1 MCYVYFSSLK
11 ITKRSVR
18 KLSTN
23 IQKLNNV
30 PFEELRVG
38 GRVIS
43 ALGKNG
49 VIVLINPDDDNWV
62 EIEWEDSGRS
72 GWYHPQWGDV
82 VLYIGMG
89 I

>member
-11 ITKRSVR
+11 TTKGGVR
-18 KLSTN
+18 RLSTN
-23 IQKLNNV
+23 IQKLNDV
-30 PFEELRVG
+30 PFDELRVG
-38 GRVIS
+38 DRVIS
-43 ALGKNG
+43 AFGKNG

-62 EIEWEDSGRS
+62 EIEWEDGGRS
-72 GWYHPQWGDV
+72 GWYHPQWGDG